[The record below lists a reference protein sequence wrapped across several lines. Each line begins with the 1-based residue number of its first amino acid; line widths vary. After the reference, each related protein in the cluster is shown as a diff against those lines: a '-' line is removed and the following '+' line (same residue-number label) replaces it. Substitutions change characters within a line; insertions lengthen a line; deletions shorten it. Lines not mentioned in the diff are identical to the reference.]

1 MIWQVELGSDYVQQQ
16 LAGGANPIAVD
27 GPTRQTI
34 TVTDTLGPGMAFDS
48 DLSKWG
54 FRLRN
59 SAAEPTMADTV
70 LTNGSGRDLTTKY
83 GDFDMSV
90 EIKGQDAVISITGP
104 FAAQSNYKIVY
115 PVTFTS
121 ASGKA
126 TVGVRYTNA
135 ATLNDSGARSE
146 FTRSY
151 TDSFKTTVQMAAGFG
166 GFEVSKSLGGTGV
179 DAVDVANTTLPV
191 KVDYTLPAPASTYT
205 GWQAPGTLNAD
216 GTTGST
222 TLDVAIGRTTTFQGT
237 FPQGAVVT
245 LTEDTA
251 KASPAPAGYTWGEPA
266 FTVGGAAT
274 NTLTIKDQVSAKV
287 SLDNTAEVFVQ
298 NGTFQVAKSVTGT
311 QPAAGAETKDFSFD
325 YTCSDG
331 QSGKAGAKGDGVAVQ
346 VGAVFPV
353 GTTCT
358 VTEDTATAAIEGYT
372 LAAPSEATV
381 MIAAPAEPIATA
393 TFVNAY
399 TQDPVAPTPSP
410 EPSPEPTQEPSESPS
425 TEPSPE
431 PTATPSPEP
440 SEEPTSE
447 PWASPS
453 PDGSVS
459 PERTPEPTESA
470 QPTGPADPTASSDPT
485 APADP
490 TASADPATSADPA
503 VPMTAQPAPSST
515 PQASGSSLA
524 RTGAYVL
531 PTAILG
537 AGALAAG
544 LLLIR
549 RRRA

>member
-1 MIWQVELGSDYVQQQ
+1 MPMAPPARPPSTSPSE
-16 LAGGANPIAVD
+16 
-27 GPTRQTI
+27 GPPPSR
-34 TVTDTLGPGMAFDS
+34 
-48 DLSKWG
+48 
-54 FRLRN
+54 
-59 SAAEPTMADTV
+59 
-70 LTNGSGRDLTTKY
+70 
-83 GDFDMSV
+83 
-90 EIKGQDAVISITGP
+90 
-104 FAAQSNYKIVY
+104 
-115 PVTFTS
+115 
-121 ASGKA
+121 
-126 TVGVRYTNA
+126 
-135 ATLNDSGARSE
+135 
-146 FTRSY
+146 
-151 TDSFKTTVQMAAGFG
+151 
-166 GFEVSKSLGGTGV
+166 
-179 DAVDVANTTLPV
+179 
-191 KVDYTLPAPASTYT
+191 
-205 GWQAPGTLNAD
+205 
-216 GTTGST
+216 
-222 TLDVAIGRTTTFQGT
+222 GT

-410 EPSPEPTQEPSESPS
+410 EPSPEPTQEPTPEPSPEPTDEPSPEPTQEPSESPS